1 LTVVNPMTG
10 KRGPVT
16 DVAEYEELVRRK
28 EQGIPD
34 DESEP
39 QYPGDEMEVGS
50 EMGGGDDD

>member
-1 LTVVNPMTG
+1 MTG